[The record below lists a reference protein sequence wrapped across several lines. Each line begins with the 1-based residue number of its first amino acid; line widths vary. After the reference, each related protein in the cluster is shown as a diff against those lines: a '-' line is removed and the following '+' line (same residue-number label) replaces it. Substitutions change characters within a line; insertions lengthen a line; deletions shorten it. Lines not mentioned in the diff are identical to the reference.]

1 MGCMQS
7 EPYIRDGTP
16 IEAIAFRRKSG
27 KNKRGGSK
35 KDCNPQQVHQTPNPV
50 IDELASPGG
59 RLNSLVSDSLSKCA
73 NKSPNIFRGKTAQGN
88 ELTMSVDSL
97 EAVELEIKEKRMIQK
112 KSTFPI
118 WKKHDKCT
126 FCITRSSVS
135 NAEEEPDGKEL
146 IRKVTFRD
154 PVDPKLCRQCSS
166 SFLAT
171 VQNNLR
177 GTQGQG
183 VNVAIANILAMTALD
198 LTAPASD
205 ALLKNRKNAWIQVAG
220 HPGSFAPAGPST
232 IWKKRM
238 EKENYETKTYEALM
252 AEPLRD
258 MIPTFHREVEYNLE
272 YFIEMDDL
280 LQHFSDPNIMDIKMG
295 KRTFLE
301 LEVKNPVLRKDLYE
315 KMVTIDPDAPTQ
327 EEKRQEAITKLRYMQ
342 FREQESST
350 ADLGFRIEAIRMSG
364 EPPNTNLKKT
374 RHKEQV
380 AEVIVNFFKHQKSPL
395 RCLLAR
401 LIDIREKFENS
412 TFFKHHEII
421 GSSLL
426 IMYDSETTGAW
437 MIDFAKTIPV
447 EAGITLDHLTPWTI
461 GSHEDG
467 YLSGLDNFILIVR
480 DIVEGTVGEEP
491 RAASPS
497 S

>member
-7 EPYIRDGTP
+7 EPYVRDGTP

-27 KNKRGGSK
+27 KNKRGTGK
-35 KDCNPQQVHQTPNPV
+35 KDCNPQQVHQMPV
-50 IDELASPGG
+50 PGSEELASPGDH
-59 RLNSLVSDSLSKCA
+59 LNSAVSDSPAKCL
-73 NKSPNIFRGKTAQGN
+73 NKSPNNIFRRKVTQGN

-97 EAVELEIKEKRMIQK
+97 EAVELEIREKKMVQK
-112 KSTFPI
+112 KGLFPI

-126 FCITRSSVS
+126 FCITQ
-135 NAEEEPDGKEL
+135 NAAANKEEEQGGKE
-146 IRKVTFRD
+146 IIQKVTFMD
-154 PVDPKLCRQCSS
+154 PMDPRLCRQCSS
-166 SFLAT
+166 SILST

-220 HPGSFAPAGPST
+220 HPGSFAPAGPNT

-238 EKENYETKTYEALM
+238 EKENNETKAYQALM
-252 AEPLRD
+252 EEPLKD
-258 MIPTFHREVEYNLE
+258 MVPTFHREVEYNGE

-315 KMVTIDPDAPTQ
+315 KMVTIHPDAPTE
-327 EEKRQEAITKLRYMQ
+327 EEKKQEAITKLRYMQ

-374 RHKEQV
+374 KRKDQV
-380 AEVIVNFFKHQKSPL
+380 ADVIVKFFKNQRAPLKS
-395 RCLLAR
+395 LLAR

-426 IMYDSETTGAW
+426 IMYDCEKTGAW

-447 EAGITLDHLTPWTI
+447 EAGLTLDHRTPWTI
-461 GSHEDG
+461 GNHEDG
-467 YLSGLDNFILIVR
+467 YLSGLDNFILIVQG
-480 DIVEGTVGEEP
+480 IVDRQEEQQ
-491 RAASPS
+491 RAS
-497 S
+497 SDSS

>member
-1 MGCMQS
+1 MQRN
-7 EPYIRDGTP
+7 IMQMMK
-16 IEAIAFRRKSG
+16 AIHACDVINIAVTMDTLYRGLLTAF
-27 KNKRGGSK
+27 
-35 KDCNPQQVHQTPNPV
+35 
-50 IDELASPGG
+50 
-59 RLNSLVSDSLSKCA
+59 
-73 NKSPNIFRGKTAQGN
+73 
-88 ELTMSVDSL
+88 
-97 EAVELEIKEKRMIQK
+97 
-112 KSTFPI
+112 
-118 WKKHDKCT
+118 
-126 FCITRSSVS
+126 
-135 NAEEEPDGKEL
+135 
-146 IRKVTFRD
+146 
-154 PVDPKLCRQCSS
+154 
-166 SFLAT
+166 AT
-171 VQNNLR
+171 LK
-177 GTQGQG
+177 
-183 VNVAIANILAMTALD
+183 TALD

-252 AEPLRD
+252 DEPLRN
-258 MIPTFHREVEYNLE
+258 MVPTFHREVEYNGE

-327 EEKRQEAITKLRYMQ
+327 EEKKQEAITKLRYMQ

-374 RHKEQV
+374 KKREQV
-380 AEVIVNFFKHQKSPL
+380 AEVIVNFFKHQTSPL
-395 RCLLAR
+395 KSLLAR

-426 IMYDSETTGAW
+426 IMYDSEITGAW

-447 EAGITLDHLTPWTI
+447 EAGLTLDHRAPWMI
-461 GSHEDG
+461 GNHEDG
-467 YLSGLDNFILIVR
+467 YLSGLDNLILIVQ
-480 DIVEGTVGEEP
+480 DIVEGNMDPTP
-491 RAASPS
+491 AASDS